1 VGNFINTQNKERN
14 QETQV
19 SSIEPV
25 AIEEQLSIEG
35 HFPIDKT
42 VTHKRT
48 SSTAEQSIETGV
60 LAEQMSLERSSPPSF
75 VTEVNIINYIHTFK
89 TIFSKLI
96 FRNLS
101 A

>member
-1 VGNFINTQNKERN
+1 LKDGVLNERK
-14 QETQV
+14 
-19 SSIEPV
+19 SS
-25 AIEEQLSIEG
+25 A
-35 HFPIDKT
+35 
-42 VTHKRT
+42 
-48 SSTAEQSIETGV
+48 AEKSVERGF